1 MSTNKTQEIMTLAEL
16 ANYLKVA
23 EKTVVR
29 MAREGKIPG
38 TKVASQWRF
47 MRSLVDE
54 WLQKRMQPVT
64 RTNLFE
70 LLKHA
75 PEVVPVSRLVS
86 PDLMIFDVKP
96 GPVPKVLEQLVN
108 PLQKKGL
115 IEDRKQYLDLLIK
128 REQLHST
135 AIAPHVA
142 IPHARTPS
150 DCNLKKSAL
159 VIGICPEGVD
169 FGADDKEKTHVF
181 ILICS
186 EDEVV
191 HLRLLAKISRLLSR
205 RSMIKRLMTSTN
217 SEQVIALLAEAE
229 WHLALSKED

>member
-1 MSTNKTQEIMTLAEL
+1 MSTQKQQEIMTLAEL

-29 MAREGKIPG
+29 MAREGKIPA

-47 MRSLVDE
+47 MRSLVDD
-54 WLQKRMQPVT
+54 WLEKRMQPVT

-70 LLKHA
+70 LIKHA

-86 PDLMIFDVKP
+86 PDLMLFNIKP
-96 GPVPKVLEQLVN
+96 GPVEKVLEQLIK
-108 PLQKKGL
+108 PLEKKGL
-115 IEDRKQYLDLLIK
+115 IDNRKKYLELLIK

-142 IPHARTPS
+142 ITHARTPS
-150 DCNLKKSAL
+150 DAELKKSAL
-159 VIGICPEGVD
+159 VVGISPEGVD
-169 FGADDKEKTHVF
+169 FGADDDLKTHIF

-186 EDEVV
+186 ADEAV
-191 HLRLLAKISRLLSR
+191 HLRLLAKISRLLSQR
-205 RSMIKRLMTSTN
+205 TMIKRLMTCSN
-217 SEQVIALLAEAE
+217 SEQVIGLLSEAE
-229 WHLALSKED
+229 WKIALESKA

>member
-1 MSTNKTQEIMTLAEL
+1 MSTQKQQEIMTLAEL

-47 MRSLVDE
+47 MRSLVDD
-54 WLQKRMQPVT
+54 WLEKRMQPVT

-70 LLKHA
+70 LIKHA

-86 PDLMIFDVKP
+86 PELMLFNINP
-96 GPVPKVLEQLVN
+96 GPVEKVLEQLIK
-108 PLQKKGL
+108 PLEKNGL
-115 IEDRKQYLDLLIK
+115 IDDRKQYLKLLIQ

-142 IPHARTPS
+142 IPHARTPADAS
-150 DCNLKKSAL
+150 LKKSAL
-159 VIGICPEGVD
+159 VVGISPDGVD
-169 FGADDKEKTHVF
+169 FGAGDALKTHVF

-191 HLRLLAKISRLLSR
+191 HLRLLAKISRLLSQKT
-205 RSMIKRLMTSTN
+205 MIKRLMTCAN

-229 WHLALSKED
+229 WQIAMQTQA

>member
-1 MSTNKTQEIMTLAEL
+1 MSTQKQQEIMTLAEL

-54 WLQKRMQPVT
+54 WLEKRMQPVT
-64 RTNLFE
+64 QNNLFE

-86 PDLMIFDVKP
+86 PDLMLFDIKP
-96 GPVPKVLEQLVN
+96 GPVEAVLEQLTT
-108 PLQKKGL
+108 PLEKNGL
-115 IEDRKQYLDLLIK
+115 IEDRKQYLKLLIQ

-142 IPHARTPS
+142 IPHARSPS
-150 DCNLKKSAL
+150 DASLKKSAL
-159 VIGICPEGVD
+159 VVGVSPEGVD
-169 FGADDKEKTHVF
+169 FGAGDDLKTHVF

-191 HLRLLAKISRLLSR
+191 HLRLLAKISRLLSQKT
-205 RSMIKRLMTSTN
+205 MIKRLITCTN

-229 WHLALSKED
+229 WRVAMQTQE

>member
-1 MSTNKTQEIMTLAEL
+1 MTLAEL
-16 ANYLKVA
+16 AKYLKVA

-29 MAREGKIPG
+29 MARDGKIPG

-47 MRSLVDE
+47 MRSMVDE

-64 RTNLFE
+64 QNNLFE

-86 PDLMIFDVKP
+86 PDLMSFDIKP
-96 GPVPKVLEQLVN
+96 GPVPQVLEQLIK
-108 PLQKKGL
+108 PLEKQGL
-115 IEDRKQYLDLLIK
+115 IEDRRHYLDLLIK

-150 DCNLKKSAL
+150 DASLRQSAL
-159 VIGICPEGVD
+159 VVGICPEGVD
-169 FGADDKEKTHVF
+169 FCADDKQKTHVF

-191 HLRLLAKISRLLSR
+191 HLRLLAKISRLLSQK
-205 RSMIKRLMTSTN
+205 SIIKRLMTCEN

-229 WHLALSKED
+229 WEVAVNREE

>member
-1 MSTNKTQEIMTLAEL
+1 MTLAEL

-47 MRSLVDE
+47 MRSMVDE

-86 PDLMIFDVKP
+86 PDLMLFDIKP
-96 GPVPKVLEQLVN
+96 GPVPKVLEQLIQ
-108 PLQKKGL
+108 PLEKKGL
-115 IEDRKQYLDLLIK
+115 MDDRKLYLDLLIK

-142 IPHARTPS
+142 IPHARTPA

-159 VIGICPEGVD
+159 VVGISPEGVD

-181 ILICS
+181 LLICS

-191 HLRLLAKISRLLSR
+191 HLRLLAKISRLLAR
-205 RSMIKRLMTSTN
+205 KSMIKRLMTCTN

-229 WHLALSKED
+229 WEISLKKED

>member
-1 MSTNKTQEIMTLAEL
+1 MTLAEL

-47 MRSLVDE
+47 MRSMVDE

-86 PDLMIFDVKP
+86 PDLMLFDVKP
-96 GPVPKVLEQLVN
+96 GPMPKVLEQLIL
-108 PLQKKGL
+108 PLEKKGL
-115 IEDRKQYLDLLIK
+115 IEDRKLYLDLLIK

-159 VIGICPEGVD
+159 VVGISPEGVD

-181 ILICS
+181 LLICS

-205 RSMIKRLMTSTN
+205 KVMIKRLMTCTN

-229 WHLALSKED
+229 WEVALKKED

>member
-1 MSTNKTQEIMTLAEL
+1 MSPEPPQQIMTLAEL

-47 MRSLVDE
+47 MRSMVDE
-54 WLQKRMQPVT
+54 WLEKRMQPVT

-70 LLKHA
+70 LLKTA
-75 PEVVPVSRLVS
+75 PEVVPLSRLVS
-86 PDLMIFDVKP
+86 PDLMIFNMTP
-96 GPVPKVLEQLVN
+96 GPVAKVLEQLIK
-108 PLQKKGL
+108 PLEQKGL
-115 IEDRKQYLDLLIK
+115 VEDRKQYLELLVK

-135 AIAPHVA
+135 AIARHVA
-142 IPHARTPS
+142 IPHARSPAGTT
-150 DCNLKKSAL
+150 LKKSAL
-159 VIGICPEGVD
+159 VVGVCPEGTS
-169 FGADDKEKTHVF
+169 FGSDDEAKTHIF

-191 HLRLLAKISRLLSR
+191 HLRLLAKISRLLGK
-205 RSMIKRLMTSTN
+205 KRIIERMMKCTN
-217 SEQVIALLAEAE
+217 SEQVIGLLAETE
-229 WHLALSKED
+229 WELALKNEG